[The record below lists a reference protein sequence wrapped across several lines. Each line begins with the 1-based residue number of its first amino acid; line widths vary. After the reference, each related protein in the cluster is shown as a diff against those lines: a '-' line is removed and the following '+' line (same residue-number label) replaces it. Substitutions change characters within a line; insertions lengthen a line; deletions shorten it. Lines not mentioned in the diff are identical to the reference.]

1 MLFLHLI
8 TLTTII
14 LATTVWAFSSEDKPH
29 LIRGYKVDFI
39 SQNKNH
45 YYNNNRTEMKNDIF
59 LTNTSLRIEKE
70 SIFSIDHPNS
80 DINAF
85 FAPLLFI
92 PFSKNDDFLLKV

>member
-39 SQNKNH
+39 SQNKNI
-45 YYNNNRTEMKNDIF
+45 YNNRTEMKNDIF

-70 SIFSIDHPNS
+70 FTFAINHPNS

-85 FAPLLFI
+85 FAPLLYI